1 MSPSIRRRIN
11 VKLWGIHDD
20 KQEFLDFLYI
30 NASKRCILI
39 VRQHTYEAEAWLM
52 GAGVSLVA
60 GGCVGSDWGVFLWE
74 KSRGMWCV
82 VFYLCYG

>member
-39 VRQHTYEAEAWLM
+39 VRQHMYEAEVWLM

-60 GGCVGSDWGVFLWE
+60 GGGVGSDWGVE
-74 KSRGMWCV
+74 
-82 VFYLCYG
+82 

>member
-11 VKLWGIHDD
+11 VRLWGIHDD

-30 NASKRCILI
+30 ILI
-39 VRQHTYEAEAWLM
+39 VRQHMYEAEVWLM

-74 KSRGMWCV
+74 KSRGM
-82 VFYLCYG
+82 